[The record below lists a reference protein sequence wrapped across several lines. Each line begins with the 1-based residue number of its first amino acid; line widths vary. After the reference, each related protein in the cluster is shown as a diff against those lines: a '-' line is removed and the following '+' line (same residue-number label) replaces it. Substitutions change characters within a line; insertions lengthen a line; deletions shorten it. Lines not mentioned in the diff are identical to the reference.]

1 MQGLFNDIIKAFS
14 SLWSFKK
21 RGNSI
26 EIVTPVST
34 TNDVFVSV
42 FLTMRGDEYIVT
54 DGGWIDAGVYD
65 IDEVNNSQLESN
77 VKSIPK
83 ENENQLMTESLIDE
97 SMIHPKF
104 IINREIIQ

>member
-1 MQGLFNDIIKAFS
+1 MKDLLNDIITAYS

-42 FLTMRGDEYIVT
+42 FLTMRGDEYVVT

-65 IDEVNNSQLESN
+65 IDEVNNKSLMLFRVGLEELL
-77 VKSIPK
+77 KK
-83 ENENQLMTESLIDE
+83 ETRTEDE
-97 SMIHPKF
+97 EKF
-104 IINREIIQ
+104 I